1 MKSPKANTDE
11 TGEFL
16 RGSSLKVVTVCAFN
30 NQILFLWFRVLGF
43 ALSGSFACFIIGD
56 STDQEFELSADMMIH
71 DMDDETTL
79 EEEELLEGKE
89 EEISDELEELQKV
102 RVFK

>member
-1 MKSPKANTDE
+1 MHV
-11 TGEFL
+11 L
-16 RGSSLKVVTVCAFN
+16 
-30 NQILFLWFRVLGF
+30 IL
-43 ALSGSFACFIIGD
+43 GD

-89 EEISDELEELQKV
+89 EEFNNELEKLQEV
-102 RVFK
+102 SVFK